1 MKRIIGFAV
10 FLCVCGQAQAAA
22 VSPEQVLAGW
32 YNLTLNL
39 VRHTATYSP
48 PVASRAFAYVGIT
61 AYEATASGNPQLH
74 TLAGQLNDLKSLP
87 QREQGKTYDEAILL
101 NAALDAAM
109 HDFFSNTGP
118 SGQHALEAQSRSTKA
133 NVTKDV
139 APEVATRSDAFGRKL
154 EKAILAWSS
163 TDGGAKITNLGFP
176 KHYELNKAPGHWVPT
191 NEYRLQQAPLLP
203 DWGKNRTFAMPVG
216 STCGLPPPVAYSE
229 DKTSD
234 YIKQAQVVYDVKN
247 NTTPEQKTIAR
258 FWSDDP
264 GLSWT
269 PAGHW
274 IGMVLEIADRDH
286 LPVAKSTA
294 ILARLGVAVADGF
307 IGCWQQKYVYDS
319 IRPVTVI
326 HKYIDPK
333 WETLLIT
340 PPFAEYPSGN
350 STQSGAAAVALTTAL
365 GDNFAFDDATHER
378 DGLGVR
384 HFSGFWAAS
393 NEAGISRMYGGI
405 HFRAA
410 IERGLDQGRCIG
422 AYAAKLV
429 MEK

>member
-1 MKRIIGFAV
+1 MNKLFGIVLFLFA
-10 FLCVCGQAQAAA
+10 CGQAQAAA

-61 AYEATASGNPQLH
+61 AFEATASGDPKLH
-74 TLAGQLNDLKSLP
+74 TLAGQLNGLKTLP
-87 QREQGKTYDEAILL
+87 EREPGKTYDETIVL
-101 NAALDAAM
+101 NSALDSAI

-118 SGQHALEAQSRSTKA
+118 SGQHALEAQSRLTKA
-133 NVTKDV
+133 DVAKGV
-139 APEVATRSDAFGRKL
+139 APEIISRSVAYGRVL
-154 EKAILAWSS
+154 EKAILAWSK
-163 TDGGAKITNLGFP
+163 TDGGAVIDNLGFP
-176 KHYELNKAPGHWVPT
+176 KHYELNKASGHWVPT
-191 NEYRLQQAPLLP
+191 STYQLQQAPLLP
-203 DWGKNRTFAMPVG
+203 NWGKNRTFAMPVG

-229 DKTSD
+229 DKNSD
-234 YIKQAQVVYDVKN
+234 YMKQAQEVHDVKN
-247 NTTPEQKTIAR
+247 ADGDEQRVIAR

-269 PAGHW
+269 PPGHW
-274 IGMVLEIADRDH
+274 IGMVMEIADRDH
-286 LPVAKSTA
+286 LPVAKTTSA
-294 ILARLGVAVADGF
+294 LARLGVAVADGF
-307 IGCWQQKYVYDS
+307 IGCWQVKYVYDY

-326 HKYIDPK
+326 KKYIDPK

-340 PPFAEYPSGN
+340 PPFPEYPSGH
-350 STQSGAAAVALTTAL
+350 STQSGAAAVALTTDF
-365 GDNFAFDDATHER
+365 GENFAFDDATHQR

-384 HFSGFWAAS
+384 HFKSFWDAA

-410 IERGLDQGRCIG
+410 IEQGLEQGRCIG
-422 AYAAKLV
+422 AYAAKL
-429 MEK
+429 KLDK